1 VSDGPSSTPVRLRAL
16 TSARSS
22 AAAVLLVVGLATLL
36 RLPLLSWPFAV
47 NPRAACCG
55 HPDEIQH
62 YDVLRELRSGVDSG
76 TYPPGL
82 AVLTGLVLHTPARDA
97 FLSFAPGGIGG
108 DERDRIRL
116 VSIGRILSLVF
127 SGLAVWLLFR
137 LGVRAGLEPPI
148 AAASAPML
156 ALAPLFSVQ
165 STYAL
170 ADVPHVALVV
180 ACVASF
186 LAWDRRRKLFQEAL
200 FGFLLGGIFVLKLVG
215 VVFGFPLLLSMAAR
229 SRSHRRTVAAV
240 GFSFMAGL
248 FAFSAGSLR
257 FALPSSIFQKVIV
270 ENAKAGRIHPGWNA
284 VHHLLSLVPGMG
296 APFVLLFVVAVVAF
310 GFRVFRRPDGLR
322 LRPLEPLPAI
332 AIGTLLYFVSICFSS
347 NPFTRHILPVYPFVV
362 LFVLFQAVVPLTN
375 RLPLSLRPAMA
386 ILLFGFFVAYGT
398 FATRPLLR
406 SFADDPV
413 PRAMAWVRAN
423 TAYEPRF
430 PSFRNFRP
438 VPSVR
443 SRPIERGD
451 PDALTIVHSAWVGRL
466 TGSWWLRPP
475 PVDLRDVYHFD
486 GTAGDLRFWQEVMKG
501 RARDWQVIQAF
512 GDDWP
517 TPERLFLSLLGR
529 GYDQFVT
536 AGRVFVV
543 ARTAAAVR

>member
-1 VSDGPSSTPVRLRAL
+1 LRAL

-22 AAAVLLVVGLATLL
+22 AAAVLLVIALATLL
-36 RLPLLSWPFAV
+36 RLPLLSWPLAV
-47 NPRAACCG
+47 DAKAACCG

-62 YDVLRELRSGVDSG
+62 YDLIRQFRSGVDSG
-76 TYPPGL
+76 SYPPGL
-82 AVLTGLVLHTPARDA
+82 AVLTSLVLHTPARNA
-97 FLSFAPGGIGG
+97 FRSFAPAGIRG
-108 DERDRIRL
+108 DERDRIQV
-116 VSIGRILSLVF
+116 VSIGRILGLFF
-127 SGLAVWLLFR
+127 SGLAVWLLYR
-137 LGVRAGLEPPI
+137 LGVGVGLEASI

-170 ADVPHVALVV
+170 ADVPQVALIL
-180 ACVASF
+180 ACILAF
-186 LAWDRRRKLFQEAL
+186 LLWDRERRPISEAL
-200 FGFLLGGIFVLKLVG
+200 FGFLLGAIFAFKLVG
-215 VVFGFPLLLSMAAR
+215 VVVALPPLLSMMVR
-229 SRSHRRTVAAV
+229 SRSRLRTIALI
-240 GFSFMAGL
+240 GLSFLAGL
-248 FAFSAGSLR
+248 LAFSAGFLR
-257 FALPSSIFQKVIV
+257 FALPLSIFHKVVV
-270 ENAKAGRIHPGWNA
+270 ENARASRIHAGWNA

-296 APFVLLFVVAVVAF
+296 APFVLLLIVAIVGF
-310 GFRVFRRPDGLR
+310 GFRAFRRRDR
-322 LRPLEPLPAI
+322 FHLRPLDPLPAI

-347 NPFTRHILPVYPFVV
+347 NPFTRHMLPVYPFLV
-362 LFVLFQAVVPLTN
+362 LFVLFRVVAPWTK
-375 RLPLSLRPAMA
+375 RLPQNLRPAVA
-386 ILLFGFFVAYGT
+386 VLLFVFFLAYDT

-430 PSFRNFRP
+430 PPFRNFRP

-443 SRPIERGD
+443 SRSIEGGG

-466 TGSWWLRPP
+466 TGSWWLRPA

-486 GTAGDLRFWQEVMKG
+486 GTMGELRLWQEVMKG
-501 RARDWQVIQAF
+501 RAGDWRVIQAF

-517 TPERLFLSLLGR
+517 TPERFFQSLLGR

-536 AGRVFVV
+536 AGRVSVV
-543 ARTAAAVR
+543 ARTSAVQQ